1 MIPISKPFIGE
12 EEKKAVLEVLDS
24 GMLVQGPRTAK
35 LEQKFAA
42 VCGVKHA
49 VATSS
54 GTTALHITLLA
65 HGIGPGDEVITTP
78 FTFIAS
84 INSILFTGAKPVL
97 VDIEADTY
105 NIDPDLIE
113 SAISPRTKAIMPV
126 HLYGYMCDMEAIM
139 DIANRYNLVVIED
152 AAQAVG
158 ADYRGQPAGS
168 FGTGCF
174 SLYATKNVMSGE
186 GGMITTNDEGIAHS
200 CRMIRNHGMQRRYYH
215 DFLGYN
221 FRMTDLHAAIGL
233 VQIDRLEDFTAR
245 RRANATFLN
254 ANLNSVI
261 TPTVK
266 QGYGHVWHQYTIRLN
281 AGRDREKA
289 VEQLN
294 DAGVGTG
301 IFYPISA
308 NRQPHLVELGYGEIS
323 LPVTER
329 LVNEVISLPVHPQLK
344 QEQLQL
350 IVEEVNKL

>member
-1 MIPISKPFIGE
+1 
-12 EEKKAVLEVLDS
+12 
-24 GMLVQGPRTAK
+24 
-35 LEQKFAA
+35 
-42 VCGVKHA
+42 
-49 VATSS
+49 
-54 GTTALHITLLA
+54 
-65 HGIGPGDEVITTP
+65 
-78 FTFIAS
+78 
-84 INSILFTGAKPVL
+84 
-97 VDIEADTY
+97 
-105 NIDPDLIE
+105 
-113 SAISPRTKAIMPV
+113 
-126 HLYGYMCDMEAIM
+126 
-139 DIANRYNLVVIED
+139 
-152 AAQAVG
+152 
-158 ADYRGQPAGS
+158 
-168 FGTGCF
+168 
-174 SLYATKNVMSGE
+174 
-186 GGMITTNDEGIAHS
+186 
-200 CRMIRNHGMQRRYYH
+200 MQRRYYH